1 MTHNPLLFLHLI
13 SITIWVGGMFF
24 AYFCLRPAA
33 VEILEPPQRLP
44 LWLATFK
51 RFFKVTAVAVAVI
64 VATGLIMLL
73 QVGFKYAPIGW
84 HIMLTTGLLMTA
96 TFIYVYAGLYPK
108 LCKQCQASTWLEAGE
123 TLNKIRKMVGMNLAL
138 SVITIAAAA
147 FSR

>member
-13 SITIWVGGMFF
+13 SVAIWVGGMFF

-64 VATGLIMLL
+64 VVTGLIMLL

-96 TFIYVYAGLYPK
+96 TFIYVYAILYPR
-108 LCKQCQASTWLEAGE
+108 LCKQCKTSTWPDAGE

>member
-13 SITIWVGGMFF
+13 SVTIWVGGMFF

-44 LWLATFK
+44 LWIATFK

>member
-1 MTHNPLLFLHLI
+1 MTHSPLLFLHLI
-13 SITIWVGGMFF
+13 GVSIWVGGMFF

-33 VEILEPPQRLP
+33 VELLEPPQRLP

-64 VATGLIMLL
+64 VVTGMIMLL

-96 TFIYVYAGLYPK
+96 TFIYVYAILYPR
-108 LCKQCQASTWLEAGE
+108 LCQQCKASTWPDAGE

-147 FSR
+147 FAR

>member
-1 MTHNPLLFLHLI
+1 MIHNPLLFLHLI
-13 SITIWVGGMFF
+13 SVTIWVGGMFF

-51 RFFKVTAVAVAVI
+51 RFFKVTAVAVAII
-64 VATGLIMLL
+64 VVTGLIMLL

-108 LCKQCQASTWLEAGE
+108 LCKQCQASTWPEAGE